1 MIQEFTI
8 LVSTTPR
15 KKPILFISDIGLIEL
30 EELQLQLD
38 TTLNLQVDILR
49 VSPVKTRY
57 TMPIVVNPL
66 YVNPTRMWYL
76 FNVTAAKQV
85 SCPI

>member
-57 TMPIVVNPL
+57 TMPIVVNP
-66 YVNPTRMWYL
+66 TRMWYL